1 METPVQTDLDLL
13 DSELAMAERHVA
25 RRHVLQQRDIVVK
38 LALAKQDCAAARRL
52 LSLFEEMHAL
62 CLIRGSRQPSG
73 ASSRSMGL
81 LPQSSAMS
89 PAILDG
95 ELHRDETRLEAG
107 RRLLETRR

>member
-13 DSELAMAERHVA
+13 DNELAMAERHVVEA

-62 CLIRGSRQPSG
+62 CLLGDRDSLLARRLARW
-73 ASSRSMGL
+73 ASSPKA
-81 LPQSSAMS
+81 PQ
-89 PAILDG
+89 
-95 ELHRDETRLEAG
+95 
-107 RRLLETRR
+107 

>member
-62 CLIRGSRQPSG
+62 CIGDRDRLLARRLARC
-73 ASSRSMGL
+73 ASSPKA
-81 LPQSSAMS
+81 PQ
-89 PAILDG
+89 
-95 ELHRDETRLEAG
+95 
-107 RRLLETRR
+107 